1 MTEENK
7 AYADMMDLFVA
18 VLAHSEETGEPF
30 NVDPIIRRDIY
41 ETMIRDDSLPE
52 LSIFFDEEQN
62 RMKFGVRLIKMKD
75 KK

>member
-1 MTEENK
+1 MTENK
-7 AYADMMDLFVA
+7 PYEDMMTLFVG

-30 NVDPIIRRDIY
+30 NVDPIIMRDIY

>member
-30 NVDPIIRRDIY
+30 NVDPIIMRDIY